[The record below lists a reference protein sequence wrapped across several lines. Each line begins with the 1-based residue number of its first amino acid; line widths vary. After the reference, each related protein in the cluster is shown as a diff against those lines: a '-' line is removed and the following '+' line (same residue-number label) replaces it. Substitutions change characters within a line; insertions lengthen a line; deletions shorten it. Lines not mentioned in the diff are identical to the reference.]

1 MTESNLKFLNYVNTI
16 YKKFYAT
23 EYKTILNN

>member
-16 YKKFYAT
+16 YKKYNVMQQNIKQ
-23 EYKTILNN
+23 Y